1 MRQGAQQAHLRQ
13 LLRYL
18 VPGEAPTHF
27 AFQFVREAA
36 RLLLAAQ
43 CPLSPFAGLGKQFI
57 VS

>member
-1 MRQGAQQAHLRQ
+1 
-13 LLRYL
+13 LRYL